1 MPNEKVHIYQN
12 STPPL
17 NLRYSC
23 MFYSILTLA
32 IHHLLSR
39 PLRTGL
45 TVFGVGIGVSAAM
58 AMSVAN
64 EEVFRSFEQTVTQVV
79 GTATIQV
86 TATEGLLD
94 ELMVIQVRKHPAV
107 ESVNPVITLS
117 ATIHLPDNES
127 QSFHIQAVDVL
138 EWLGTDTLEF
148 SSADDTDSS
157 LDYLNNPDVL
167 FLHQDTAERLNLKV
181 GDTLGVVVGSRRY
194 EMILGGVFVATQPG
208 QLWDSLA
215 IMDIAAAQT
224 LFDLVG
230 FVDRYD
236 LTTYT
241 QASTQ
246 EIIQDLQKT
255 LGPTVSVGRP
265 AQRNQ
270 QVERMLRSF
279 QLNLTTLSMVGLFV
293 GVFLVYN
300 AVGFSVVQY
309 RREIGIL
316 RALGMF
322 RRQIAWLFMG
332 EAAVIG
338 ALGGVFGTV
347 LGVVFAKF
355 LVVLESETVSEL
367 YTSVAVGSVELTPA
381 LLGGGCVLGLGLSIV
396 GALGPCWEASHTEP
410 ARALAPGQYED
421 TRQNRFGV
429 FTSLAVTLFLLAFGL
444 SRLSPVDGIPVY
456 GYAAAFCLL
465 LACTCL
471 APLCIHAL
479 RGILNLPFKSSF
491 GLEAHLAADQIIRTP
506 GRNSMTLS
514 ALMVGIAIMVG
525 VGVMIQSFRA
535 TVETWIDQTMLADLI
550 ITPQLDVLEASQ
562 PGTESF
568 FPESVLQAA
577 SAVPGVAAVDPYR
590 QVRIQVDSTTV
601 ILVAR
606 DFKIHADR
614 SQYLFVDGDS
624 DARLEEALNKKGVI
638 VSEVL
643 ARRLN
648 VEVGESLRLPTRQG
662 SQAFPV
668 VGMFYDYATDG
679 GKVVMDRAL
688 YEAHWGDASASVLA
702 IYKDP
707 HTTSHELR
715 KQLNSALTP
724 LMPITI
730 IGNQE
735 LRTEILEIFDR
746 TFRVTHGLELI
757 AVLVGLL
764 GIANTLLTAIV
775 ERQREFATFRA
786 LGAGVRQIQGMV
798 FWESLILGAI
808 GAVLGLLAGLLL
820 AALLIFVI
828 NKQSFG
834 WTIQFVVAPST
845 LVGAVTVAA
854 LAAIAAAYLPARWVT
869 KGVIAEGLRY
879 E

>member
-1 MPNEKVHIYQN
+1 
-12 STPPL
+12 
-17 NLRYSC
+17 
-23 MFYSILTLA
+23 MFYSLLTLA

-39 PLRTGL
+39 PWRTGL
-45 TVFGVGIGVSAAM
+45 TVFGVGIGVSAAV
-58 AMSVAN
+58 AMFVSN
-64 EEVFRSFEQTVTQVV
+64 EEIFRSFEQTVTRVV

-94 ELMVIQVRKHPAV
+94 ERVVISIRKHPAV
-107 ESVNPVITLS
+107 ESANPVINIS
-117 ATIHLPDNES
+117 ATATIPGQEPKPLRV
-127 QSFHIQAVDVL
+127 QAVDLL
-138 EWLGTDTLEF
+138 EWLGADTVKF
-148 SSADDTDSS
+148 SSDDTTDSPLDS
-157 LDYLNNPDVL
+157 LINSEVL
-167 FLHQDTAERLNLKV
+167 FLHQDTAERLNLQV
-181 GDTLGVVVGSRRY
+181 GDALGLTVKSRSY
-194 EMILGGVFVATQPG
+194 QVELGGVFDATQPG
-208 QLWDSLA
+208 QVWDSLA
-215 IMDIAAAQT
+215 VMDIAAAQT

-230 FVDRYD
+230 YVDRFD
-236 LTTYT
+236 VVTSPG
-241 QASTQ
+241 ASLPT
-246 EIIQDLQKT
+246 IIQDLQHT
-255 LGPTVSVGRP
+255 LGPTISVGRP

-270 QVERMLRSF
+270 QVERMLKSF

-300 AVGFSVVQY
+300 AIGFSVVQY

-322 RRQIAWLFMG
+322 RRQIAALFLG
-332 EAAVIG
+332 EAAVVG
-338 ALGGVFGTV
+338 VLGGAFGTALGVF
-347 LGVVFAKF
+347 LAKF
-355 LVVLESETVSEL
+355 LVVLESQTVSEL
-367 YTSVAVGSVELTPA
+367 YTTVAVGSVELTPA
-381 LLGGGCVLGLGLSIV
+381 LFAAGCLLGLVISIL

-421 TRQNRFGV
+421 TRQNRYGV
-429 FTSLAVTLFLLAFGL
+429 FTSVAVALFLLAFGL
-444 SRLSPVDGIPVY
+444 SRLAPINGIPVY

-479 RGILNLPFKSSF
+479 RGIMNLPFKSSF
-491 GLEAHLAADQIIRTP
+491 GLSAHLAADQIIRTP

-535 TVETWIDQTMLADLI
+535 TVETWIDQTMIADLI
-550 ITPQLDVLEASQ
+550 VTPNLDVLEASQ
-562 PGTESF
+562 AGKDSH
-568 FPESVLQAA
+568 FPESFLLAA
-577 SAVPGVAAVDPYR
+577 SRVPGVAAVDPYR

-606 DFKIHADR
+606 DFHIHADR

-624 DARLEEALNKKGVI
+624 DERLQQALKKNGVI

-643 ARRLN
+643 AKRLKI
-648 VEVGESLRLPTRQG
+648 EIGESLRLPTRQG
-662 SQAFPV
+662 SHGFPV
-668 VGMFYDYATDG
+668 VGIFYDYATDG

-688 YEAHWGDASASVLA
+688 YKDFWGDASASVLA
-702 IYKDP
+702 VYREEG
-707 HTTSHELR
+707 TTPEVLR
-715 KQLNSALTP
+715 DRLNAALTS
-724 LMPITI
+724 LMPITTI
-730 IGNQE
+730 SNQE
-735 LRTEILEIFDR
+735 LRAEILEIFDR
-746 TFRVTHGLELI
+746 TFRVTQGLELI
-757 AVLVGLL
+757 AVVVGLL
-764 GIANTLLTAIV
+764 GIVNTLLTAIV

-834 WTIQFVVAPST
+834 WTIQFVVSPST
-845 LVGAVTVAA
+845 LLGAVTVAG

-869 KGVIAEGLRY
+869 KGAIAEGLQY

>member
-1 MPNEKVHIYQN
+1 
-12 STPPL
+12 
-17 NLRYSC
+17 

-32 IHHLLSR
+32 IHHLWSR

-45 TVFGVGIGVSAAM
+45 TVFGVGIGVSAAI

-64 EEVFRSFEQTVTQVV
+64 EEVFRSFETTVTSVV
-79 GTATIQV
+79 GTATIHI

-94 ELMVIQVRKHPAV
+94 ELVVIPVRKHQAV
-107 ESVNPVITLS
+107 ESASPVINLS
-117 ATIHLPDNES
+117 AKVLLSENNP
-127 QSFHIQAVDVL
+127 QSFRIQAVDVL
-138 EWLGTDTLEF
+138 EWLSADTLEF
-148 SSADDTDSS
+148 SSTDAEDSS
-157 LDYLNNPDVL
+157 LDYLLNPDVL
-167 FLHQDTAERLNLKV
+167 FLHQDTAERLNLNV
-181 GDTLGVVVGSRRY
+181 GDSLNLEVGSRRY
-194 EMILGGVFVATQPG
+194 EVTLGGVFVATNPG
-208 QLWDSLA
+208 QTWDSFA
-215 IMDIAAAQT
+215 IMDIAAAQM

-236 LTTYT
+236 LKT
-241 QASTQ
+241 QHHAPVQ
-246 EIIQDLQKT
+246 EIIQDLQRT
-255 LGPTVSVGRP
+255 LGPTISVGRP

-316 RALGMF
+316 RALGMY
-322 RRQIAWLFMG
+322 RRQIAWLFLG
-332 EAAVIG
+332 EAAVVG
-338 ALGGVFGTV
+338 LLGGAGGTA
-347 LGVVFAKF
+347 LGVVFAKL

-367 YTSVAVGSVELTPA
+367 YTSVPVGAVEMTPA
-381 LLGGGCVLGLGLSIV
+381 LMAGGCVLGLGLAIL

-421 TRQNRFGV
+421 TRQNRYGL
-429 FTSLAVTLFLLAFGL
+429 FTSLAVALFLVAFGL
-444 SRLSPVDGIPVY
+444 SMLPPVDGIPVY

-471 APLCIHAL
+471 APLCIQAL
-479 RGILNLPFKSSF
+479 RGIMSLPFKSAL
-491 GLEAHLAADQIIRTP
+491 GLSAHLAADQIIRTP

-525 VGVMIQSFRA
+525 VGVMVQSFRT
-535 TVETWIDQTMLADLI
+535 TVETWIDQTMMADLL

-562 PGTESF
+562 AGKEAH
-568 FPESVLQAA
+568 FPEEILKAA
-577 SAVPGVAAVDPYR
+577 SALPGVVAVDPYR
-590 QVRIQVDSTTV
+590 QVRIQVGETTV

-606 DFKIHADR
+606 DFRVHADR
-614 SQYLFVDGDS
+614 SQYLFVGGDS
-624 DARLEEALNKKGVI
+624 DTRLQEALKQNGVI

-648 VEVGESLRLPTRQG
+648 VEVGESLQLPTSQG
-662 SQAFPV
+662 SHGFPV
-668 VGMFYDYATDG
+668 VGIFYDYATDG

-688 YEAHWGDASASVLA
+688 YEEHWGDASASVLA

-707 HTTSHELR
+707 QTTSNELR
-715 KQLNSALTP
+715 TQLNSALTP

-735 LRTEILEIFDR
+735 LREEILEIFDR

-808 GAVLGLLAGLLL
+808 GAILGLLAGLLL

-834 WTIQFVVAPST
+834 WTIQFVVSPSI
-845 LVGAVTVAA
+845 LLGAVTVAA